1 MPKTPAGK
9 VQKYV
14 LREELA
20 KETGGA
26 VFDS

>member
-14 LREELA
+14 HREELA
-20 KETGGA
+20 KEAGGT
-26 VFDS
+26 VFGS